1 MYIGIWQII
10 VLAIVI
16 GILIGSGYLGIY
28 IFNQNPRFKKLLT
41 TKNIIII
48 SLIYIV
54 VISFITGKNAAYGI
68 GALFTPYIISIINSF
83 FRNKFKFNKTF
94 DSKFYPFFIGVLVF
108 AFLSTTLSGIF
119 N

>member
-28 IFNQNPRFKKLLT
+28 IFNQNPKFKKFLT

-48 SLIYIV
+48 SLIYV
-54 VISFITGKNAAYGI
+54 VTVSFITGENAAYGM
-68 GALFTPYIISIINSF
+68 GALFTPYIVSIINSL
-83 FRNKFKFNKTF
+83 FRNKFKFKKTF
-94 DSKFYPFFIGVLVF
+94 DAKFYPFFVGVLVF
-108 AFLSTTLSGIF
+108 AFISTALSAIF
-119 N
+119 